1 MERGTSD
8 VMLMI
13 RIFRHGVK
21 RTIYLRLGVI
31 QIRIF
36 SHYLGHAYIIS
47 YQVNSV

>member
-1 MERGTSD
+1 MEHGTSD

-36 SHYLGHAYIIS
+36 LITWVMRILYRIR
-47 YQVNSV
+47 